1 MSEIEFKENAFYN
14 VEQVAQIIHRTPKTV
29 RSLCRRGEIPARCD
43 RGGYLITGWSLRA
56 YAENRLVTAGNEK
69 KTFVK

>member
-14 VEQVAQIIHRTPKTV
+14 VEQVAQIIHRNPKTV
-29 RSLCRRGEIPARCD
+29 RAMCRRGDIPARCD

-56 YAENRLVTAGNEK
+56 YAENRLVVAENEEK
-69 KTFVK
+69 QHVK